1 MSYTNQKT
9 RQNPGTIAAVV
20 AIHAVI
26 GYGLVTGLAGGVFE
40 EIAKKTM
47 TTYDVRN
54 VPPPP
59 PPEPTPEPRAEPAPN
74 SAAPPTYVPP
84 VPTPLP
90 PRNAPIIDST
100 DVLPQPGQ
108 IIRVPTPGP
117 VLTPAPTP
125 RPEPKPSFSPQAAAP
140 SNNPSAW
147 VTTNDYKSSWIRR
160 EMVGT
165 ARFRLD
171 IAANGRVENCTITS
185 STGHAALDAATCEL
199 VTKRA
204 RFDAAKGTDGKA
216 ADGSYSSA
224 VRWELPR

>member
-47 TTYDVRN
+47 TTYDVNN

-59 PPEPTPEPRAEPAPN
+59 PPEPMPEPRSDPAP

-84 VPTPLP
+84 VPSPLP

-100 DVLPQPGQ
+100 DVLPTPGP

-117 VLTPAPTP
+117 VLTPSPTP
-125 RPEPKPSFSPQAAAP
+125 RPEPKPAFSPQAAAP
-140 SNNPSAW
+140 SNNPGAW
-147 VTTNDYKSSWIRR
+147 VTTNDYKSAWIRR

-171 IAANGRVENCTITS
+171 IAANGRVDNCTITS
-185 STGHAALDAATCEL
+185 STGHATLDAATCEL

-216 ADGSYSSA
+216 TAGSYSSA